1 MGEMQAGSLFKRLG
15 LGGRVVEKGQLRG
28 MLENRA

>member
-1 MGEMQAGSLFKRLG
+1 MKAGSLFKRLD

-28 MLENRA
+28 MLKSRA